1 MPDAEKADL
10 MDWRLTYSITV
21 LVLAASFTLACGGS
35 SNTATQAVRSIQS
48 ITISPATA
56 DAQNY
61 PSGQVQF
68 TATGYYN
75 TQPSPVT
82 PLSATWGVCEQN
94 TPTTAVTVSNNGLAQ
109 CTSSAV
115 GTYTVFAYDFPN
127 PTCLAL
133 TACGGGCTV
142 EGTAQLTCP

>member
-1 MPDAEKADL
+1 

-35 SNTATQAVRSIQS
+35 PTTATQAPRSIQS
-48 ITISPATA
+48 ITISPTTA
-56 DAQNY
+56 DAQNF
-61 PSGQVQF
+61 PGGQVQF
-68 TATGYYN
+68 IATGFYN

-94 TPTTAVTVSNNGLAQ
+94 TPTTAVTVSNNGLAE
-109 CTSSAV
+109 CMANAV

-127 PTCLAL
+127 PSCLAL

>member
-1 MPDAEKADL
+1 MKWHILA
-10 MDWRLTYSITV
+10 I
-21 LVLAASFTLACGGS
+21 VLAASLNLACGGNPS
-35 SNTATQAVRSIQS
+35 DQPTRSIQS
-48 ITISPATA
+48 ITISPTA
-56 DAQNY
+56 VDAQTY
-61 PSGQVQF
+61 PGGQVQF

-82 PLSATWGVCEQN
+82 PLAATWGVCQQN
-94 TPTTAVTVSNNGLAQ
+94 TPTSAVTITANGLAQ
-109 CTSSAV
+109 CTSQAI

-127 PTCLAL
+127 PSCLAL